1 MMEHT
6 ARILSPTLPPEL
18 RYVTESINML
28 AVSLIIDDS
37 IYSGLFL
44 TIEIRWDTRC
54 KKASRGYG
62 QGATEVNW
70 ESNISIPVHCF
81 LAWENVPMLAIV
93 PPWRILRRFC
103 GVISWSLFRSTI
115 DTLAGSGTPLP
126 CVPSGCPIQSW
137 QGRVWQQSLEAGET
151 SVKSV
156 HVDSRVHS
164 LSIEAI
170 RRRSKTFNW
179 R

>member
-1 MMEHT
+1 MEHT

-18 RYVTESINML
+18 RYVTESMNML
-28 AVSLIIDDS
+28 ALSLIIDDS

-70 ESNISIPVHCF
+70 ESNISVPVHCF

-93 PPWRILRRFC
+93 PPWRILRRFW
-103 GVISWSLFRSTI
+103 GYQLVIVPEYYRYPNRMGDSFTVCSFWMSNSKLTKPGLAAVTWSWGGISQISSCR
-115 DTLAGSGTPLP
+115 
-126 CVPSGCPIQSW
+126 
-137 QGRVWQQSLEAGET
+137 
-151 SVKSV
+151 
-156 HVDSRVHS
+156 
-164 LSIEAI
+164 LS
-170 RRRSKTFNW
+170 SS
-179 R
+179 